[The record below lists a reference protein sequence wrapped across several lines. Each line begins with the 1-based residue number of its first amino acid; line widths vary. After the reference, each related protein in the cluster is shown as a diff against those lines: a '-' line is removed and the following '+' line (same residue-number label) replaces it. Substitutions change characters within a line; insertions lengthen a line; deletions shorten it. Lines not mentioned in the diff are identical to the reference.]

1 MSRGDGLSAE
11 MRRLLH
17 KLGAD
22 PLDLDDDSADRLLAG
37 RLDPADAPPGYAE
50 VAVVMAAVAAPGSP
64 HELAGAAST
73 LEAFRA
79 AADPRPVPPRRARML
94 VKLLTVKAAAAVFSV
109 ALMGGG
115 VAAAATGSLPDPA
128 QRLAHRMVGAAPSPT
143 DQGRSADHSSAGK
156 AKGPDAT
163 GAAMKGLCTAWL
175 AGQGGANG
183 GKNDSVAF
191 QALAAAAGG
200 ADKIADFC
208 KDPAHSTGQAQQ
220 GQGKPADP
228 SSAGTDRGQSGEH
241 TTAPDDHTGSQ
252 PPTDPGSQGQRDDH
266 APAPPTSSPP
276 QP

>member
-1 MSRGDGLSAE
+1 
-11 MRRLLH
+11 
-17 KLGAD
+17 
-22 PLDLDDDSADRLLAG
+22 
-37 RLDPADAPPGYAE
+37 
-50 VAVVMAAVAAPGSP
+50 
-64 HELAGAAST
+64 
-73 LEAFRA
+73 
-79 AADPRPVPPRRARML
+79 ML

-109 ALMGGG
+109 ALMVGG